1 MNKRG
6 KHKPHIVFLFS
17 DTGGGHRSASEAIIE
32 ALNLEFPKEFTY
44 EMVDFFKEYSPPP
57 LNLAGPAYPLM
68 SRMEYMW
75 EFTFKAS
82 DNPDFMRVLFSAF
95 WPYIRF
101 GVYKMLKEHPSDMY
115 VSVHPLI
122 NIPFLRAMRKRG
134 DTTPYMI
141 VVTDLVSTHTAWFAK
156 EADLIS
162 IPTEQARKPAEFAGI
177 DPQKLKVIGLPVA
190 DRFCKPPG
198 DKKALR
204 KKLGWPQ
211 DKTMILLVG
220 GGEGMGPLGA
230 VSKEINQ
237 AKLDVGLVII
247 TGRNKKLKDELE
259 VMDWNIPTH
268 IYGFVTNMPDL
279 MRAADI
285 LVTKAGPGTISEAM
299 IANLPIILYHRIPGQ
314 EEGNVSYVID
324 EGAGIWAPEIKD
336 IINTLEDWLNNPE
349 TRMTAVENAKRL
361 ARPDASRQIVQ
372 TIAKMIEN
380 NYRNL

>member
-1 MNKRG
+1 MG
-6 KHKPHIVFLFS
+6 KQKPHIVFLFS

-32 ALNLEFPKEFTY
+32 ALNLEYPQDFTY
-44 EMVDFFKEYSPPP
+44 EMVDFFKKYSPPP
-57 LNLAGPAYPLM
+57 LNLAGPVYPLM

-101 GVYKMLKEHPSDMY
+101 GMYKLLREHPSDIY

-122 NIPFLRAMRKRG
+122 NIPFLRAMRRREI
-134 DTTPYMI
+134 TTPYLV

-156 EADLIS
+156 EADMIS
-162 IPTEQARKPAEFAGI
+162 LPTEQARKSALYAGI
-177 DPQKLKVIGLPVA
+177 DPKKMRVIGLPVA

-204 KKLGWPQ
+204 KKLGWPT
-211 DKTMILLVG
+211 DKTIILLVG
-220 GGEGMGPLGA
+220 GGEGMGPIGTISNKINEAILNTGLA
-230 VSKEINQ
+230 V
-237 AKLDVGLVII
+237 I
-247 TGRNKKLKDELE
+247 TGRNRKLKDTLE
-259 VMDWNIPTH
+259 AMDWNIPTY

-285 LVTKAGPGTISEAM
+285 LVTKAGPGTISEAL

-324 EGAGIWAPEIKD
+324 EGVGIWAPDIKD
-336 IINTLEDWLNNPE
+336 IINTLKDWLANPKK
-349 TRMTAVENAKRL
+349 RNLAVKNARRL
-361 ARPDASRQIVQ
+361 AKPNASCQIAQ
-372 TIAKMIEN
+372 IIAEMIKYN
-380 NYRNL
+380 KNYNK

>member
-1 MNKRG
+1 MKKQN

-32 ALNLEFPKEFTY
+32 ALDLEFPEEFTY

-101 GVYKMLKEHPSDMY
+101 GMYKMLREHPGDLY

-122 NIPFLRAMRKRG
+122 NIPFLRAMRKRE

-141 VVTDLVSTHTAWFAK
+141 VVTDLVSSHTAWFAK

-162 IPTEQARKPAEFAGI
+162 IPTEQARKPAEYAGF

-198 DKKALR
+198 DKKILR
-204 KKLGWPQ
+204 KKLGWPK

-237 AKLDVGLVII
+237 AEPDAGLVII
-247 TGRNKKLKDELE
+247 TGRNKKLKNELE
-259 VMDWNIPTH
+259 AIDWNIPTH
-268 IYGFVTNMPDL
+268 VYGFVTNMPDL

-324 EGAGIWAPEIKD
+324 EGAGVWAPEIKD
-336 IINTLEDWLNNPE
+336 IINTLDDWLNNPE
-349 TRMTAVENAKRL
+349 KRMKAVENAKRL
-361 ARPDASRQIVQ
+361 ARPNASRQIVR
-372 TIAKMIEN
+372 TIAKMIN
-380 NYRNL
+380 NN

>member
-1 MNKRG
+1 MKKTV

-17 DTGGGHRSASEAIIE
+17 DTGGGHRSASEAIAE
-32 ALNLEFPKEFTY
+32 ALNLEFPEEFTY

-57 LNLAGPAYPLM
+57 LNLAGPVYPLM

-101 GVYKMLKEHPSDMY
+101 GMYKMLREHPGDMY

-122 NIPFLRAMRKRG
+122 NIPFLRAMRRR
-134 DTTPYMI
+134 DITTPYLI

-156 EADLIS
+156 EADLII
-162 IPTEQARKPAEFAGI
+162 IPTEQARKPALYAGI
-177 DPQKLKVIGLPVA
+177 DPEKMRVIGLPVA

-198 DKKALR
+198 DKKVLR
-204 KKLGWPQ
+204 KKLGWSHE
-211 DKTMILLVG
+211 KTIILLVG
-220 GGEGMGPLGA
+220 GGEGMGPLGT
-230 VSKEINQ
+230 VSKEINR
-237 AKLDVGLVII
+237 AKLDVGLVVI
-247 TGRNKKLKDELE
+247 TGRNKKLKNELE
-259 VMDWNIPTH
+259 AMDWNIPTH

-285 LVTKAGPGTISEAM
+285 LVTKAGPGTISEAL

-324 EGAGIWAPEIKD
+324 EGAGIWAPDIED
-336 IINTLEDWLNNPE
+336 IIKTLKDWLNNPE
-349 TRMTAVENAKRL
+349 KRMLAIENAKRL
-361 ARPDASRQIVQ
+361 ARPDASRQIVR
-372 TIAKMIEN
+372 TIAEMIRLN
-380 NYRNL
+380 K

>member
-1 MNKRG
+1 MKKTG

-32 ALNLEFPKEFTY
+32 AVNLEFPEEFTY

-101 GVYKMLKEHPSDMY
+101 GMYKMLREHPGDIY

-122 NIPFLRAMRKRG
+122 NIPFLRAMRRRKI
-134 DTTPYMI
+134 TTPYMV

-162 IPTEQARKPAEFAGI
+162 IPTEQARKPALYAGI
-177 DPQKLKVIGLPVA
+177 DPKKMKVIGLPVA

-211 DKTMILLVG
+211 DKAIILLVG
-220 GGEGMGPLGA
+220 GGEGMGPLST

-237 AKLDVGLVII
+237 AKLDAGLVII
-247 TGRNKKLKDELE
+247 TGRNKKLKDELKAIN
-259 VMDWNIPTH
+259 WNIPTH
-268 IYGFVTNMPDL
+268 IYGFVTDMPDF

-285 LVTKAGPGTISEAM
+285 LVTKAGPGTISEAL

-324 EGAGIWAPEIKD
+324 EGAGVWAPNIDD

-349 TRMTAVENAKRL
+349 KRMLAVENAKRL
-361 ARPDASRQIVQ
+361 ARPDASRQIVR
-372 TIAKMIEN
+372 TIAEMVKLN
-380 NYRNL
+380 K

>member
-1 MNKRG
+1 MKKTG
-6 KHKPHIVFLFS
+6 EHKPHIVFLFS

-32 ALNLEFPKEFTY
+32 ALNLDFHEKFTY

-57 LNLAGPAYPLM
+57 LNLAGPVYPLM

-101 GVYKMLKEHPSDMY
+101 GMYKMLREHPSDIY

-122 NIPFLRAMRKRG
+122 NIPFLRAMRRRG
-134 DTTPYMI
+134 ITTPYMV

-162 IPTEQARKPAEFAGI
+162 IPTEQARKPALYAGN
-177 DPQKLKVIGLPVA
+177 KKKKMKVIGLPVA

-211 DKTMILLVG
+211 DKLIILLVG
-220 GGEGMGPLGA
+220 GGEGMGPLST
-230 VSKEINQ
+230 VSKEINK
-237 AKLDVGLVII
+237 AKLDAGLVII

-259 VMDWNIPTH
+259 AMDWNIPTH
-268 IYGFVTNMPDL
+268 VYGFVTDMPDL

-285 LVTKAGPGTISEAM
+285 LVTKAGPGTISEAL

-324 EGAGIWAPEIKD
+324 EGAGIWAPDIED
-336 IINTLEDWLNNPE
+336 IIRTLEDWLNNPKK
-349 TRMTAVENAKRL
+349 RMLAVENAKRL
-361 ARPDASRQIVQ
+361 AKPDASRQVAQ
-372 TIAKMIEN
+372 AIAEIIKLE
-380 NYRNL
+380 

>member
-1 MNKRG
+1 LKKTV

-17 DTGGGHRSASEAIIE
+17 DTGGGHRSASEAIAE

-57 LNLAGPAYPLM
+57 LNLAGPVYPLM

-82 DNPDFMRVLFSAF
+82 NNPDFMRVLFSAF

-101 GVYKMLKEHPSDMY
+101 GMYKMLREHPGDMY

-122 NIPFLRAMRKRG
+122 NIPFLRAMRRREI
-134 DTTPYMI
+134 TTPYLI

-162 IPTEQARKPAEFAGI
+162 IPTEQARKPALYAGI
-177 DPQKLKVIGLPVA
+177 DPEKMRVIGLPVA

-198 DKKALR
+198 DKKVLR
-204 KKLGWPQ
+204 KKLGWSQ
-211 DKTMILLVG
+211 EKTIILLVG
-220 GGEGMGPLGA
+220 GGEGMGPLGT
-230 VSKEINQ
+230 VSKKINR
-237 AKLDVGLVII
+237 AKLDVGLVVI
-247 TGRNKKLKDELE
+247 TGRNKKLKNELE
-259 VMDWNIPTH
+259 AMDWNIPTH
-268 IYGFVTNMPDL
+268 IYGFVTDMPDL

-285 LVTKAGPGTISEAM
+285 LVTKAGPGTISEAL

-324 EGAGIWAPEIKD
+324 EGAGIWAPDIED

-349 TRMTAVENAKRL
+349 KRMLAVENAKRL
-361 ARPDASRQIVQ
+361 ARPDASRQIVR
-372 TIAKMIEN
+372 TIAEMIRLN
-380 NYRNL
+380 K